1 MKYKFI
7 ALLSTSIAI
16 TALVLITSS
25 VNDIAAQP
33 EFVIDERPS
42 GLLSTYSNE
51 IVPKKVILFNTNLTK
66 EYNETEINESIEETY
81 ASNIIPI
88 VDINYSI
95 PSTDLIVP
103 NATVLDQNDT
113 LIANSTSFFDCKTC
127 YKTYVPIN
135 NLQSDIV
142 SVIPENISL
151 ISRNQNLLGNLTV
164 PIMFTNDSHF
174 NTLPEDDDGGFINM
188 TDIPQVLDHNMFNVT
203 TKKIQFTSSAN
214 TSTANMYKSLVAEPT
229 IAKKNDTLIF
239 VNNYYFARSLDDG
252 ESWTLLDMKN
262 DSDIDI
268 CCDNRVIYDKD
279 HDIFIWYAQ
288 GEINKTQEN
297 NVNRLGVSRDGISWI
312 MYYFNQQDIWPS
324 RTSFVFDFPHIVA
337 GNKYLYLFTAVVQER
352 TENMHQIVI
361 RFPLNELSKCD
372 PSTTGSEDLQNCK
385 TSFDYYLSKKRFNF
399 TPIYNVEDTIYW
411 ATFITN
417 NLTRI
422 YQWNENS
429 TSIEDI
435 RPFDMKIPAFS
446 FLQKNNTVCDPQS
459 TEFQSNWC
467 LRTDSRILT
476 GWKHDN
482 LLGFFWN
489 ADSKGE
495 NELGKK
501 FPFPYIDGAT
511 FLIKEDGLKTLGRP
525 YIYNSGTPFLYPAVN
540 VNANGEIGLVAYYGD
555 EVLKPSIIFGTTKN
569 ISENM
574 PWDIQIIKKSTHI
587 PQVDISADDIL
598 AWGDFI
604 TLQPEEN
611 SWYGTAIVMEGGNT
625 TESVQPYYIKIQK
638 NSP

>member
-1 MKYKFI
+1 LKYKFI

-164 PIMFTNDSHF
+164 PIMFTNDNHF

-214 TSTANMYKSLVAEPT
+214 TSTANMYK
-229 IAKKNDTLIF
+229 
-239 VNNYYFARSLDDG
+239 
-252 ESWTLLDMKN
+252 
-262 DSDIDI
+262 
-268 CCDNRVIYDKD
+268 
-279 HDIFIWYAQ
+279 
-288 GEINKTQEN
+288 
-297 NVNRLGVSRDGISWI
+297 
-312 MYYFNQQDIWPS
+312 
-324 RTSFVFDFPHIVA
+324 
-337 GNKYLYLFTAVVQER
+337 
-352 TENMHQIVI
+352 
-361 RFPLNELSKCD
+361 
-372 PSTTGSEDLQNCK
+372 
-385 TSFDYYLSKKRFNF
+385 
-399 TPIYNVEDTIYW
+399 
-411 ATFITN
+411 
-417 NLTRI
+417 
-422 YQWNENS
+422 
-429 TSIEDI
+429 
-435 RPFDMKIPAFS
+435 
-446 FLQKNNTVCDPQS
+446 
-459 TEFQSNWC
+459 
-467 LRTDSRILT
+467 
-476 GWKHDN
+476 
-482 LLGFFWN
+482 
-489 ADSKGE
+489 
-495 NELGKK
+495 
-501 FPFPYIDGAT
+501 
-511 FLIKEDGLKTLGRP
+511 
-525 YIYNSGTPFLYPAVN
+525 
-540 VNANGEIGLVAYYGD
+540 
-555 EVLKPSIIFGTTKN
+555 
-569 ISENM
+569 
-574 PWDIQIIKKSTHI
+574 
-587 PQVDISADDIL
+587 
-598 AWGDFI
+598 
-604 TLQPEEN
+604 
-611 SWYGTAIVMEGGNT
+611 
-625 TESVQPYYIKIQK
+625 
-638 NSP
+638 